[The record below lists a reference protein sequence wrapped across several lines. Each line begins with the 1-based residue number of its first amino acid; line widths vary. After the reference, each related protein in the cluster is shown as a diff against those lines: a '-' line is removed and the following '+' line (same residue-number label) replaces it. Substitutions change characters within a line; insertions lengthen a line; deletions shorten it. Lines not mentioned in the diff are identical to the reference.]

1 MDKSMTKYLNLS
13 ILLSAVF
20 SISAAFTQDFAEP
33 KLPDTPAAMQFKKFL
48 TAIESGDHEK
58 YITENFTDEFLN
70 TFPMSDH
77 LDFFRQVS
85 RMHGGFKVHTILES
99 SEDKL
104 VLIARSKKGRWR
116 KIEITTE
123 ASPPYKVAGMGLDMA
138 SPPDEVKTSAKRMT
152 EKEILEFVENKLKK
166 MMEADEFSGAV
177 LIAKN
182 GKPLWKKAYGMAS
195 KRFSVLNNVDTKFN
209 IGSINKSFTQMAI
222 AQLLEQ
228 GKIEFDETIGK
239 YLSDFPEEIAKK
251 VTIRHLLTMKSGM
264 GSYWNDEWQAKWS
277 TIKTVDELIEI
288 IKKIPLDFEP
298 GTSRRYSNSG
308 YVVLG
313 AIIEK
318 VTGQSYYDYVRENIY
333 KPAGMANTDSY
344 ELDQIVPNLAIGY
357 MQNQSQNPYN
367 SNKFQNNL
375 LAHSVKGA
383 PAGGGYSTLDDL
395 LKYVEALQKNQL
407 AGTKYTNLVLGL
419 FQNTENPNKR
429 PGGLGIAG
437 GAPVGINAM
446 VKTDFKSGYTVIVLS
461 NYDPPVASDL
471 GRSIFE
477 LLMNKKTS

>member
-1 MDKSMTKYLNLS
+1 MAKSIMKYLTLS
-13 ILLSAVF
+13 IVLSAVF
-20 SISAAFTQDFAEP
+20 SISAAFAQDFAEP
-33 KLPDTPAAMQFKKFL
+33 ELPDTPAVMQFKKFL
-48 TAIESGDHEK
+48 TVIESGDHEK
-58 YITENFTDEFLN
+58 YIKENFTDEFLN

-85 RMHGGFKVHTILES
+85 MMHGGFKVHTIIES
-99 SEDKL
+99 SENKL
-104 VLIARSKKGRWR
+104 VVVAQSNRGRWR
-116 KIEITTE
+116 EIEFVTE
-123 ASPPYKVAGMGLDMA
+123 ASPPYKVAGMGMEMA
-138 SPPDEVKTSAKRMT
+138 TPPDELKKSVKSMT
-152 EKEILEFVENKLKK
+152 EKEILEFVENKLNK
-166 MMEADEFSGAV
+166 MLEADEFSGAV

-182 GKPLWKKAYGMAS
+182 GKPLFKKAYGMAS

-222 AQLLEQ
+222 AQLLEKN
-228 GKIEFDETIGK
+228 KIEIDETIGK
-239 YLSDFPEEIAKK
+239 YLADFPEEIAEK
-251 VTIRHLLTMKSGM
+251 VTIKHLLTMKSGM
-264 GSYWNDEWQAKWS
+264 GSYWNDEWQEKWS
-277 TIKTVDELIEI
+277 TIKTVDELIAI

-333 KPAGMANTDSY
+333 KPVGMENTDSY

-357 MQNQSQNPYN
+357 MQNQAENPYN
-367 SNKFQNNL
+367 NSKFQNNL
-375 LAHSVKGA
+375 LAHSVKGS

-395 LKYVEALQKNQL
+395 LKYAEALQKNQL
-407 AGTKYTNLVLGL
+407 AGIKYTNLVLGL
-419 FQNTENPNKR
+419 FQNTESPDKR
-429 PGGLGIAG
+429 PRGFGIAG

-477 LLMNKKTS
+477 LLMNQKTS

>member
-1 MDKSMTKYLNLS
+1 
-13 ILLSAVF
+13 
-20 SISAAFTQDFAEP
+20 
-33 KLPDTPAAMQFKKFL
+33 
-48 TAIESGDHEK
+48 
-58 YITENFTDEFLN
+58 
-70 TFPMSDH
+70 
-77 LDFFRQVS
+77 
-85 RMHGGFKVHTILES
+85 
-99 SEDKL
+99 
-104 VLIARSKKGRWR
+104 
-116 KIEITTE
+116 
-123 ASPPYKVAGMGLDMA
+123 
-138 SPPDEVKTSAKRMT
+138 
-152 EKEILEFVENKLKK
+152 
-166 MMEADEFSGAV
+166 MMEADEFSGTV

-182 GKPLWKKAYGMAS
+182 GKPLLKKAYGMAS
-195 KRFSVLNNVDTKFN
+195 KRFRVLNKVDTKFN
-209 IGSINKSFTQMAI
+209 IGSINKSFTQMAV
-222 AQLLEQ
+222 AQLLEH
-228 GKIEFDETIGK
+228 GKIELDHTVGQ
-239 YLSDFPEEIAKK
+239 YLSGFPEEIADK
-251 VTIRHLLTMKSGM
+251 VTIGHLLTMKSGM

-288 IKKIPLDFEP
+288 IRKIPLDFEP

-318 VTGQSYYDYVRENIY
+318 VTSQSYYDYVRENIY
-333 KPAGMANTDSY
+333 KPAGMENTDSY
-344 ELDQIVPNLAIGY
+344 ELDQIVQNLAIGY
-357 MQNQSQNPYN
+357 MRNQSENPYN
-367 SNKFQNNL
+367 SSKFQNNL
-375 LAHSVKGA
+375 LAHSVKGS

-395 LKYVEALQKNQL
+395 LKYAEALQKNQL

-477 LLMNKKTS
+477 LLMNRKTS

>member
-1 MDKSMTKYLNLS
+1 MAKSIMKYLTLS
-13 ILLSAVF
+13 IVLSAVF
-20 SISAAFTQDFAEP
+20 SISAAFAQDFAEP
-33 KLPDTPAAMQFKKFL
+33 ELPDTPAVMQFKKFL
-48 TAIESGDHEK
+48 TVIESGDHEK
-58 YITENFTDEFLN
+58 YIKENFTDEFLN

-85 RMHGGFKVHTILES
+85 MMHGGFKVHTIIES
-99 SEDKL
+99 SENKL
-104 VLIARSKKGRWR
+104 VVVAQSNRGRWR
-116 KIEITTE
+116 EIEFVTE
-123 ASPPYKVAGMGLDMA
+123 ASPPYKVAGMGMEMA
-138 SPPDEVKTSAKRMT
+138 TPPDELKKPVKSMT
-152 EKEILEFVENKLKK
+152 EKEILEFVENKLNK
-166 MMEADEFSGAV
+166 MLEADEFSGAV

-182 GKPLWKKAYGMAS
+182 GKPLFKKAYGMAS

-222 AQLLEQ
+222 AQLLEKN
-228 GKIEFDETIGK
+228 KIEIDETIGK
-239 YLSDFPEEIAKK
+239 YLADFPEEIAEK
-251 VTIRHLLTMKSGM
+251 VTIKHLLTMKSGM
-264 GSYWNDEWQAKWS
+264 GSYWNDEWQAKWA
-277 TIKTVDELIEI
+277 TIKTVDELIAI

-333 KPAGMANTDSY
+333 KPAGMENTDSY

-357 MQNQSQNPYN
+357 MQNQAENPYN
-367 SNKFQNNL
+367 NSKFQNNL
-375 LAHSVKGA
+375 LAHSVKGS

-395 LKYVEALQKNQL
+395 LKYAEALQKNQL
-407 AGTKYTNLVLGL
+407 AGIKYTNLVLGL
-419 FQNTENPNKR
+419 FQNTESPDKR
-429 PGGLGIAG
+429 PRGFGIAG

-477 LLMNKKTS
+477 LLMNQKTS

>member
-1 MDKSMTKYLNLS
+1 MLKKIALFVIMA
-13 ILLSAVF
+13 LLPS
-20 SISAAFTQDFAEP
+20 FTIFAQEG
-33 KLPDTPAAMQFKKFL
+33 KQVQLPDTPAGQQVQKFL
-48 TAIESGDHEK
+48 HALDSGEYET
-58 YITENFTDEFLN
+58 YIKENFSEQFLKDY
-70 TFPMSDH
+70 PMTEH
-77 LDFFRQVS
+77 LGFFRQMS
-85 RMHGGFKVHTILES
+85 MMHGGFRIHSIEKST
-99 SEDKL
+99 EDEFVFIGK
-104 VLIARSKKGRWR
+104 SKKMDAWR
-116 KIEITTE
+116 RLLFEIESE
-123 ASPPYKVAGMGLDMA
+123 PPYRVSGLGIEMAAPPEGMDRIEKKL
-138 SPPDEVKTSAKRMT
+138 T
-152 EKEILEFVENKLKK
+152 EKEILEFAESELQK
-166 MMEADEFSGAV
+166 MAESDDFSGAV

-182 GKPLWKKAYGMAS
+182 GKALFKKAYGMAS
-195 KRFSVLNNVDTKFN
+195 KRFNIANNVNTKFN

-222 AQLLEQ
+222 AQLLEKN
-228 GKIEFDETIGK
+228 KIEIDETIGK
-239 YLSDFPEEIAKK
+239 YLADFPEEIAEK
-251 VTIRHLLTMKSGM
+251 VTIKHLLTMKSGM

-333 KPAGMANTDSY
+333 KPAGMENTDSY

-477 LLMNKKTS
+477 LLMNQKTS

>member
-1 MDKSMTKYLNLS
+1 MAKSIMKYLTLS
-13 ILLSAVF
+13 IVLSAVF
-20 SISAAFTQDFAEP
+20 SISAAFAQDFAEP
-33 KLPDTPAAMQFKKFL
+33 ELPDTPAVMQFKKFL
-48 TAIESGDHEK
+48 TVIESGDHEK
-58 YITENFTDEFLN
+58 YIKENFTDEFLN

-85 RMHGGFKVHTILES
+85 MMHGGFKVHTIIES
-99 SEDKL
+99 SENKL
-104 VLIARSKKGRWR
+104 VVVAQSNRGRWR
-116 KIEITTE
+116 EIEFVTE
-123 ASPPYKVAGMGLDMA
+123 ASPPYKVAGMGMEMA
-138 SPPDEVKTSAKRMT
+138 TPPDELKKPVKSMT
-152 EKEILEFVENKLKK
+152 EKEILEFVENKLNK
-166 MMEADEFSGAV
+166 MLEADEFSGAV

-182 GKPLWKKAYGMAS
+182 GKPLFKKAYGMAS

-222 AQLLEQ
+222 AQLLEKN
-228 GKIEFDETIGK
+228 KIEIDETIGK
-239 YLSDFPEEIAKK
+239 YLADFPEEIAEK
-251 VTIRHLLTMKSGM
+251 VTIKHLLTMKSGM
-264 GSYWNDEWQAKWS
+264 GSYWNDEWQEKWS
-277 TIKTVDELIEI
+277 TIKTVDELIAI

-333 KPAGMANTDSY
+333 KPVGMENTDSY

-357 MQNQSQNPYN
+357 MQNQAENPYN
-367 SNKFQNNL
+367 NSKFQNNL
-375 LAHSVKGA
+375 LAHSVKGS

-395 LKYVEALQKNQL
+395 LKYAEALQKNQL
-407 AGTKYTNLVLGL
+407 AGIKYTNLVLGL
-419 FQNTENPNKR
+419 FQNTESPDKR
-429 PGGLGIAG
+429 PRGFGIAG

-477 LLMNKKTS
+477 LLMNQKTS

>member
-1 MDKSMTKYLNLS
+1 MAKSIMKYLTLS
-13 ILLSAVF
+13 IVLSAVF
-20 SISAAFTQDFAEP
+20 SISAAFAQDFAEP
-33 KLPDTPAAMQFKKFL
+33 ELPDTPAVMQFKKFL
-48 TAIESGDHEK
+48 TVIESGDHEK
-58 YITENFTDEFLN
+58 YIKENFTDEFLN

-85 RMHGGFKVHTILES
+85 MMHGGFKVHTIIES
-99 SEDKL
+99 SENKL
-104 VLIARSKKGRWR
+104 VVVAQSNRGRWR
-116 KIEITTE
+116 EIEFVTE
-123 ASPPYKVAGMGLDMA
+123 ASPPYKVAGMGMEMA
-138 SPPDEVKTSAKRMT
+138 IPPDELKKSVKSMT
-152 EKEILEFVENKLKK
+152 EKEILEFVENKLNK
-166 MMEADEFSGAV
+166 MLEADEFSGAV

-182 GKPLWKKAYGMAS
+182 GKPLFKKAYGMAS

-222 AQLLEQ
+222 AQLLEKN
-228 GKIEFDETIGK
+228 KIEIDETIGK
-239 YLSDFPEEIAKK
+239 YLADFPEEIAEK
-251 VTIRHLLTMKSGM
+251 VTIKHLLTMKSGM
-264 GSYWNDEWQAKWS
+264 SSYWNDEWQTKWA

-333 KPAGMANTDSY
+333 KPAGMENTDSY

-357 MQNQSQNPYN
+357 MQNQAENPYN
-367 SNKFQNNL
+367 SSKFQNNL
-375 LAHSVKGA
+375 LAHSVKGS

-395 LKYVEALQKNQL
+395 LKYAEALQKNQL

-419 FQNTENPNKR
+419 FQNTESPDKR
-429 PGGLGIAG
+429 PRGFGIAG

-477 LLMNKKTS
+477 LLMNQKTS